1 MRAFCDTPHGLKPRR
16 LLPLLCTREAEK
28 CSVATTHC
36 PRNGGG
42 KARKQCL
49 HSGVLFPG
57 RCHARWCSHAFPK
70 GMNGPQLRFLAS
82 WRVPTPELFSS
93 FPWERT
99 RRGGGFSLTILLQ
112 TLHFLRPWIGYPY
125 LRSAKIAFAHWLNAV
140 TFLHMALH
148 HATRTLFSFQS
159 TEKSLPH

>member
-1 MRAFCDTPHGLKPRR
+1 MGA
-16 LLPLLCTREAEK
+16 TR
-28 CSVATTHC
+28 C

-70 GMNGPQLRFLAS
+70 GINGPQLRFLAS

-99 RRGGGFSLTILLQ
+99 HRGGGFSLTILLQ

-125 LRSAKIAFAHWLNAV
+125 LRSAKIALYIWNNTFV
-140 TFLHMALH
+140 FLHAVLH
-148 HATRTLFSFQS
+148 CGTRTRFSFQGALLS
-159 TEKSLPH
+159 ITLHIRICNIEIFYRVG